1 MRDEGLD
8 KTDNELIF
16 IERDAPLSMS
26 DLGLRLGLLKTAVST
41 GSDSS
46 VKDALRSVVPTFRS
60 PEEVNAQ
67 AQNAD
72 EFRNTRMFKT
82 VQ

>member
-16 IERDAPLSMS
+16 IERDTPLSMS
-26 DLGLRLGLLKTAVST
+26 DLGLRLGLLKTALST

-46 VKDALRSVVPTFRS
+46 VKDALKSVVPTYRS
-60 PEEVNAQ
+60 PEEVNAY
-67 AQNAD
+67 AQSAD
-72 EFRNTRMFKT
+72 EFRNTRMFT
-82 VQ
+82 PI